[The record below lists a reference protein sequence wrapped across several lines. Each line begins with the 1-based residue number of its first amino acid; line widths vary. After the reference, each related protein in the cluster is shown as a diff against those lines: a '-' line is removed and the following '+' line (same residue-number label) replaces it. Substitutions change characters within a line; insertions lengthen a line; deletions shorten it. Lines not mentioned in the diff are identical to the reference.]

1 MKTETLLTATF
12 QELAVLIRD
21 TVREKAQEIPKF
33 RDEGNGAIRILVYPL
48 CKAADVWMGGMGD
61 FDKEGSPDIPD
72 YEVTFAITS
81 GGSRVIRGV
90 WDGVEQKCDCYAYSA
105 MKIAHCSRAQDV
117 GAGLLSGLELNDPDL
132 TDDNGYGAHRGA
144 LCVEVGVRDIC
155 GRLSEFC
162 GIYVCVSGAD
172 SEDDL
177 ECAFTAVPK
186 IEEFFRNKAEE
197 TVRFELRVPSEEE
210 VEDA

>member
-1 MKTETLLTATF
+1 MRGTEQSASWFIRFAKRQMSGWEEWAISTKR
-12 QELAVLIRD
+12 AVPI
-21 TVREKAQEIPKF
+21 F
-33 RDEGNGAIRILVYPL
+33 R
-48 CKAADVWMGGMGD
+48 
-61 FDKEGSPDIPD
+61 
-72 YEVTFAITS
+72 ITK
-81 GGSRVIRGV
+81 SR
-90 WDGVEQKCDCYAYSA
+90 
-105 MKIAHCSRAQDV
+105 
-117 GAGLLSGLELNDPDL
+117 LNDPDL

-197 TVRFELRVPSEEE
+197 TVRFELRVPLEEE